1 MQTALTNQH
10 YDPPSPT
17 SLITYAILLCLYLI
31 HMDDGHGPSETTVY
45 RGPTATKKEGWK
57 TSEQT
62 AFFAQ
67 SLMAPINA
75 SNIDY
80 TSLIL
85 V

>member
-45 RGPTATKKEGWK
+45 RGPTATKKEG
-57 TSEQT
+57 
-62 AFFAQ
+62 
-67 SLMAPINA
+67 
-75 SNIDY
+75 
-80 TSLIL
+80 
-85 V
+85 